1 MIRDK
6 TEFIAYI
13 DDLPVANTT
22 KHTYRNWVRRIDE
35 NLPREISSETV
46 NCEADVRK
54 LADLMPKDLFTP
66 EHIKD
71 VRCIIRY
78 YLKFT
83 ISHGVSEQQILADRK
98 KLYSPSDA
106 IEGRERVLR
115 SIALRRGQKQFR
127 ERLLV
132 IYQKQCCVTGTN
144 VEDAL
149 EAAHIR
155 PYSKDG
161 TNSVT
166 NGLLLRSDIHVLFDL
181 FLISIEPQNIVIYC
195 DSAIRVVPPY
205 STLHGKRASF
215 PSNALHLPDK
225 AALTEHYEKTKG
237 GSTSR

>member
-6 TEFIAYI
+6 AEFITYI
-13 DDLPVANTT
+13 DSLPVADTT

-46 NCEADVRK
+46 TCEADVRK
-54 LADLMPKDLFTP
+54 LADLMPKDLFTSG
-66 EHIKD
+66 HIKD
-71 VRCIIRY
+71 VRCIVRY

-83 ISHGVSEQQILADRK
+83 VSQGVSAQQILANRK
-98 KLYSPSDA
+98 KLYDPADA
-106 IEGRERVLR
+106 TEGRERVLR

-127 ERLLV
+127 ELLLM
-132 IYQKQCCVTGTN
+132 IYQRQCCITETN
-144 VEDAL
+144 SEDVL

-181 FLISIEPQNIVIYC
+181 FLISINPKSGVIYC
-195 DSAIRVVPPY
+195 DSSIRTISAY
-205 STLHGKRASF
+205 SAFHGKKAF
-215 PSNALHLPDK
+215 LPADDLHYPDR
-225 AALTEHYEKTKG
+225 AALIEHYEKTKG
-237 GSTSR
+237 G